1 MHEIHIRQRFE
12 APLDR
17 VFATVT
23 DHEGMPAWLPA
34 KVRLVK
40 QGAPDRNGLGAVRR
54 IVARGL
60 AVHEEVVRWEPPHA
74 MDYRVIGRSPLR
86 DHLGEMRFSSQN
98 DGGALLDYTI
108 RFRVPWYFGGGLLGS
123 YVEKTLN
130 AEIGAG
136 LAKLSS
142 TLR

>member
-1 MHEIHIRQRFE
+1 MHEIHVRQVFQ

-34 KVRLVK
+34 KVSLVK
-40 QGAPDRNGLGAVRR
+40 QGTPDRNGLGAVRR
-54 IVARGL
+54 VVARGL
-60 AVHEEVVRWEPPHA
+60 ALHEEVVRWEPPKA
-74 MDYRVIGRSPLR
+74 MDYRIVGFSPLR
-86 DHLGEMRFSSQN
+86 DHLGEMRFSSGD
-98 DGGALLDYTI
+98 DGGTLLDYKI

-123 YVEKTLN
+123 YVQKSLN

-136 LAKLSS
+136 LVKLAS